1 MTQIIRR
8 GAALLLTLALFI
20 SLFPAAMAAETEE
33 TTSPLVSDEAVLETQ
48 GETQSTE
55 PEITE
60 PPTESPPVE
69 TVPEET
75 TAPDMEP
82 TVPSETMPEDF
93 PEMDT
98 PMDFPEDMDIFSIGS
113 TQGSI
118 MLFDY
123 ADNGNY
129 TTVLNSQVWQQL
141 WLQTGLFYGYFFF
154 PILIAICASYLWRLE
169 HTNHNWNSLMTTP
182 VPRSTIFIAKLV
194 VLAKSILAAQVLLMV
209 FIIIVG
215 KVVFRFEQPIPI
227 NMLWWLFMGWFS
239 ALSVGAVQLYL
250 SMRIRSFAVPV
261 GLAVCLSI
269 GGLAFHI
276 AGLSEMFPYSQI
288 ILGLSSQDE
297 VLPIDSITTLVPMV
311 LVYTVLFVILATNH
325 LKKADVVAG

>member
-1 MTQIIRR
+1 MLINAIRAENLKSR
-8 GAALLLTLALFI
+8 HSNMWVAVLILPLLT
-20 SLFPAAMAAETEE
+20 AA
-33 TTSPLVSDEAVLETQ
+33 
-48 GETQSTE
+48 
-55 PEITE
+55 
-60 PPTESPPVE
+60 
-69 TVPEET
+69 
-75 TAPDMEP
+75 
-82 TVPSETMPEDF
+82 
-93 PEMDT
+93 
-98 PMDFPEDMDIFSIGS
+98 IGAIIYGINAS
-113 TQGSI
+113 ANLYDG
-118 MLFDY
+118 
-123 ADNGNY
+123 A
-129 TTVLNSQVWQQL
+129 VWQQL

-194 VLAKSILAAQVLLMV
+194 VLAKSILVAQVLLMV

-269 GGLAFHI
+269 GGLAFHL

-311 LVYTVLFVILATNH
+311 LVYTVLFVILAAKH
-325 LKKADVVAG
+325 LTKADVVAG

>member
-1 MTQIIRR
+1 MLINAIRAENLKSR
-8 GAALLLTLALFI
+8 HSHMWVAVLILPLLT
-20 SLFPAAMAAETEE
+20 AA
-33 TTSPLVSDEAVLETQ
+33 
-48 GETQSTE
+48 
-55 PEITE
+55 
-60 PPTESPPVE
+60 
-69 TVPEET
+69 
-75 TAPDMEP
+75 
-82 TVPSETMPEDF
+82 
-93 PEMDT
+93 
-98 PMDFPEDMDIFSIGS
+98 IGAIIYGINAS
-113 TQGSI
+113 ANLYDG
-118 MLFDY
+118 
-123 ADNGNY
+123 A
-129 TTVLNSQVWQQL
+129 VWQQL

-169 HTNHNWNSLMTTP
+169 HTNH
-182 VPRSTIFIAKLV
+182 IAKLV
-194 VLAKSILAAQVLLMV
+194 VLTKSILAAQVLLMV

-261 GLAVCLSI
+261 GLAVCLSV

-276 AGLSEMFPYSQI
+276 AGLSEIFPYSQI

-297 VLPIDSITTLVPMV
+297 ALPIDSITTLVPMV
-311 LVYTVLFVILATNH
+311 LVYTVLFAVLATHH

>member
-1 MTQIIRR
+1 
-8 GAALLLTLALFI
+8 
-20 SLFPAAMAAETEE
+20 
-33 TTSPLVSDEAVLETQ
+33 
-48 GETQSTE
+48 
-55 PEITE
+55 
-60 PPTESPPVE
+60 
-69 TVPEET
+69 
-75 TAPDMEP
+75 
-82 TVPSETMPEDF
+82 
-93 PEMDT
+93 
-98 PMDFPEDMDIFSIGS
+98 
-113 TQGSI
+113 
-118 MLFDY
+118 
-123 ADNGNY
+123 
-129 TTVLNSQVWQQL
+129 
-141 WLQTGLFYGYFFF
+141 
-154 PILIAICASYLWRLE
+154 
-169 HTNHNWNSLMTTP
+169 MTTP

-194 VLAKSILAAQVLLMV
+194 VLATSILAAQVLLMV